1 MRIAPLLPLLLAAH
15 SALAFQT
22 KVTAR
27 SFPSRIHSTATGDAV
42 SDNTADDSSDSLIE
56 FPPPLTGLQRTKRA
70 IEFYKRALPV
80 LAAYKAK
87 EIELKL
93 RPAASEEEEQK
104 IWNELDEWG
113 STTIAESENFS
124 SCVLVGCHLLIRNG
138 SHTMPYLFPTQ
149 QHSHFRYEGF
159 LCQDRPSYFNSC

>member
-1 MRIAPLLPLLLAAH
+1 MRIALLFPLLVVLLAAN
-15 SALAFQT
+15 SVLAFQT
-22 KVTAR
+22 KAPAR
-27 SFPSRIHSTATGDAV
+27 YFPSRIHSTATGDVV
-42 SDNTADDSSDSLIE
+42 SDNTATDESSDSLIE
-56 FPPPLTGLQRTKRA
+56 FPPPLNSLQRTKRA

-93 RPAASEEEEQK
+93 CPAASEEEEQK

-124 SCVLVGCHLLIRNG
+124 SHVL
-138 SHTMPYLFPTQ
+138 MPL
-149 QHSHFRYEGF
+149 
-159 LCQDRPSYFNSC
+159 

>member
-1 MRIAPLLPLLLAAH
+1 MRIALLFPFLVVHLAAN

-22 KVTAR
+22 KVVAR
-27 SFPSRIHSTATGDAV
+27 SLLSRIHSTRDVV
-42 SDNTADDSSDSLIE
+42 SDNTATDESSDSLIE

-93 RPAASEEEEQK
+93 RPVASEEEEQK

-124 SCVLVGCHLLIRNG
+124 SLHVLMCSCHFEWNGCPELR
-138 SHTMPYLFPTQ
+138 SE
-149 QHSHFRYEGF
+149 S
-159 LCQDRPSYFNSC
+159 